1 MLLLLQYNK
10 HIATNNTQELNMLKI
25 TNTRT
30 NVTIDD
36 RRAVIVIARNRKAK
50 DITNVS
56 QEVFIRRAL
65 KERLGVAFNQP
76 APDSIKV
83 AAREMAFALDHA
95 LLQAEIKAKA
105 TQAEAVT
112 A

>member
-1 MLLLLQYNK
+1 
-10 HIATNNTQELNMLKI
+10 MLKI

-30 NVTIDD
+30 NVTVDD

-50 DITNVS
+50 DISNVS

-76 APDSIKV
+76 APDAIKT
-83 AAREMAFALDHA
+83 AAREMAFSLDRA
-95 LLQAEIKAKA
+95 ALQAEI
-105 TQAEAVT
+105 QAAAVKTLLAQMAAVT

>member
-1 MLLLLQYNK
+1 
-10 HIATNNTQELNMLKI
+10 MLKI

-76 APDSIKV
+76 ASDSIKT
-83 AAREMAFALDHA
+83 AAHEMALALDRAA
-95 LLQAEIKAKA
+95 LQVEIKAAIEKA
-105 TQAEAVT
+105 KAVQAEAV
-112 A
+112 AA